1 MILEKIN
8 SEKYLITLSKE
19 DVHILDSSFEKLTI
33 NNDTENIAKKLIR
46 KMLLKADLKK
56 FFFNSKNKF
65 NIELSLNDEKYSIF
79 ISKKEK
85 INKESAKKFFTF
97 KKEVLPYIFKF
108 KHLEDFIKCCKKINK
123 KNFKVKNSLIF
134 YKNDYYAVFYFKD
147 IVVPVEYKIILTE
160 YASFVGKGWTKMAKI
175 LEFGEEVAKYNAV
188 GTFLKFL

>member
-8 SEKYLITLSKE
+8 NEKYLIILSKE
-19 DVHILDSSFEKLTI
+19 DMHILDSSFEKLTV
-33 NNDTENIAKKLIR
+33 NNETENIAKKLIR

-65 NIELSLNDEKYSIF
+65 NIELSLKDEKYSIF

-85 INKESAKKFFTF
+85 INKESVKKFFTL

-108 KHLEDFIKCCKKINK
+108 RHLEDFIKCCKKIDK
-123 KNFKVKNSLIF
+123 KNFKIKNSLVF
-134 YKNDYYAVFYFKD
+134 YNNAYYAVFYFKD

-175 LEFGEEVAKYNAV
+175 LEFCEAIISKDAV
-188 GTFLKFL
+188 KTFSKFF